1 MRITDQKLVQAAEY
15 QHQQQQIRQQV
26 TVSAEPLP
34 AQEIR
39 VSQRSEQY
47 REMSTSSTTHTP
59 MNSNLSPTDAQQAT
73 VLNRRDLARLAKE
86 QQASEGARQLEKFR
100 AERAQ
105 AQPSAHDFRS
115 APSSDTATLDALE
128 NGELSLDSHMRIL
141 KALLEAMTGI
151 KIHLGGSRPADA
163 GKTMAS
169 PGPSTPQAAPA
180 TQQGGSAEATP
191 AADQTVQV
199 TELKME
205 QEQLRFVAKGSVT
218 TDDGRNIEIEL
229 GFALDYQLTEV
240 SERLTRASALKDP
253 LVLNLEGSVA
263 GFTQARFNFD
273 LSGDGVE
280 EKLPMLASSS
290 TFLALDRNGNG
301 QIDNGTELFGVQSGN
316 GFADLAQFDQDAN
329 GVIDEGDSVF
339 AELRLFR
346 PGEALLTLGD
356 KQIGA
361 IFLNATA
368 TPFTHLAAHQGSEGQ
383 SPAVLRQTGLY
394 LTEDGKAGTVQQL
407 DLRV

>member
-1 MRITDQKLVQAAEY
+1 MRITDQKLVQAAEH

-26 TVSAEPLP
+26 TVSGQPLP

-47 REMSTSSTTHTP
+47 REMAVSSTTITP
-59 MNSNLSPTDAQQAT
+59 LSSNYQPAEVQQAT
-73 VLNRRDLARLAKE
+73 TLNRRDLARLAKE

-100 AERAQ
+100 AERALE
-105 AQPSAHDFRS
+105 QPQLHNFQSTA
-115 APSSDTATLDALE
+115 SSTASLNGLDE
-128 NGELSLDSHMRIL
+128 GDLSLDSHMRIL

-163 GKTMAS
+163 QSVATSGGAT
-169 PGPSTPQAAPA
+169 TPNPATPPTAAPA
-180 TQQGGSAEATP
+180 EAPP
-191 AADQTVQV
+191 AVDQTVQV
-199 TELKME
+199 TELKVE

-218 TDDGRNIEIEL
+218 TDDGREIQIDL

-240 SERLTRASALKDP
+240 SERLTKASALKDP
-253 LVLNLEGSVA
+253 LVLNLEGQVA

-273 LSGDGVE
+273 LSGDGVQE
-280 EKLPMLASSS
+280 RLPMLASGS

-301 QIDNGTELFGVQSGN
+301 QIDNGSELFGVQSGN
-316 GFADLAQFDQDAN
+316 GFADLAQFDQDGN

-368 TPFTHLAAHQGSEGQ
+368 TPFMHLAAHQGTDGE

-394 LTEDGKAGTVQQL
+394 LTEDGKAGTVQQV

>member
-1 MRITDQKLVQAAEY
+1 MRITDQKLVQAADY
-15 QHQQQQIRQQV
+15 QHQEQQIRQQV
-26 TVSAEPLP
+26 TVSGQPLP

-39 VSQRSEQY
+39 VSQREEQY
-47 REMSTSSTTHTP
+47 REMAASSTTITP
-59 MNSNLSPTDAQQAT
+59 LSSNYQPAEVQQAT
-73 VLNRRDLARLAKE
+73 TLNRRDLARLAKE

-100 AERAQ
+100 AERAKDQ
-105 AQPSAHDFRS
+105 NQSHSFQSTA
-115 APSSDTATLDALE
+115 SSGAAGLTALDD
-128 NGELSLDSHMRIL
+128 GEMSLDSHMRIL

-151 KIHLGGSRPADA
+151 KIHLGGAKPAD
-163 GKTMAS
+163 
-169 PGPSTPQAAPA
+169 PQAATTSSGTVNPA
-180 TQQGGSAEATP
+180 VPTSSTATP
-191 AADQTVQV
+191 AETTPPVDQTVQV

-205 QEQLRFVAKGSVT
+205 QEQLRFVANGSVT
-218 TDDGRNIEIEL
+218 TADGREIQIDL

-240 SERLTRASALKDP
+240 SERLTKASALKDP
-253 LVLNLEGSVA
+253 LVLNLDGQVA

-273 LSGDGVE
+273 LSGDGVQ
-280 EKLPMLASSS
+280 EKLPMLASGS

-316 GFADLAQFDQDAN
+316 GFADLAQFDQDGN

-368 TPFTHLAAHQGSEGQ
+368 TPFMHLAAHQGTDGE

-394 LTEDGKAGTVQQL
+394 LTEDGKAGTVQQV

>member
-1 MRITDQKLVQAAEY
+1 MRITDQKLVQAAEH

-26 TVSAEPLP
+26 TVSGQPLP

-39 VSQRSEQY
+39 VSQRGEQY
-47 REMSTSSTTHTP
+47 REMAVSSTQITP
-59 MNSNLSPTDAQQAT
+59 LSSNYQPAEVQQAT
-73 VLNRRDLARLAKE
+73 TLNRRELARLAKE

-105 AQPSAHDFRS
+105 EQPQLHNFQSTA
-115 APSSDTATLDALE
+115 SSTASLSGLDE
-128 NGELSLDSHMRIL
+128 GDLSLDSHMRIL

-151 KIHLGGSRPADA
+151 KIHLAGSRPADA
-163 GKTMAS
+163 QSVATSGGAT
-169 PGPSTPQAAPA
+169 TPNPATPPTAAPA
-180 TQQGGSAEATP
+180 EAPP

-218 TDDGRNIEIEL
+218 TDDGREIQIDL

-240 SERLTRASALKDP
+240 SERLTKASALKDP
-253 LVLNLEGSVA
+253 LVLNLEGQVA

-273 LSGDGVE
+273 LSGDGVQE
-280 EKLPMLASSS
+280 RLPMLASGS

-316 GFADLAQFDQDAN
+316 GFADLAQFDQDGN

-368 TPFTHLAAHQGSEGQ
+368 TPFMHLAAHQGTDGE

-394 LTEDGKAGTVQQL
+394 LTEDGKAGTVQQV

>member
-1 MRITDQKLVQAAEY
+1 MRITDQKLVQAAEH

-26 TVSAEPLP
+26 TVSGQPLT

-47 REMSTSSTTHTP
+47 REMAVSSTQITP
-59 MNSNLSPTDAQQAT
+59 LSSNYQPAEVQQAT
-73 VLNRRDLARLAKE
+73 TLNRRDLARLAKE

-105 AQPSAHDFRS
+105 EQPQLHNFQS
-115 APSSDTATLDALE
+115 TASGSTASLSGLDE
-128 NGELSLDSHMRIL
+128 GDLSLDSHMRIL

-151 KIHLGGSRPADA
+151 KIHLGGSRSTDA
-163 GKTMAS
+163 QSVAP
-169 PGPSTPQAAPA
+169 PGGATTPSTATAPTTAPA
-180 TQQGGSAEATP
+180 EAPP
-191 AADQTVQV
+191 AVDQTVQV

-205 QEQLRFVAKGSVT
+205 QEQLRFVATGSVT
-218 TDDGRNIEIEL
+218 TDDGREIRIDL

-240 SERLTRASALKDP
+240 SERLTKASALKDP
-253 LVLNLEGSVA
+253 LVLNLEGQVA

-273 LSGDGVE
+273 LSGDGVQE
-280 EKLPMLASSS
+280 RLPMLASGS

-316 GFADLAQFDQDAN
+316 GFADLAQFDQDGN

-368 TPFTHLAAHQGSEGQ
+368 TPFMHLAANQGTDGE

-394 LTEDGKAGTVQQL
+394 LTEDGKAGTVQQV

>member
-1 MRITDQKLVQAAEY
+1 MRITDQKLVQAADY
-15 QHQQQQIRQQV
+15 QHQEQQIRQQV
-26 TVSAEPLP
+26 TVSGQPLP

-39 VSQRSEQY
+39 VSQREEQY
-47 REMSTSSTTHTP
+47 REMAASSTTITP
-59 MNSNLSPTDAQQAT
+59 LTSNYQPAEVQQAT
-73 VLNRRDLARLAKE
+73 TLNRRELARLAKE
-86 QQASEGARQLEKFR
+86 QQASEGARELEKFR
-100 AERAQ
+100 AERVKDQ
-105 AQPSAHDFRS
+105 SPSHSFQSTA
-115 APSSDTATLDALE
+115 SSGAAGLTALDD
-128 NGELSLDSHMRIL
+128 GEMSLDSHMRIL

-151 KIHLGGSRPADA
+151 KIHLGGAKPAD
-163 GKTMAS
+163 
-169 PGPSTPQAAPA
+169 PQAAATSSGTVNPA
-180 TQQGGSAEATP
+180 APTRSTATP
-191 AADQTVQV
+191 AETTPPVDQTVQV

-205 QEQLRFVAKGSVT
+205 QEQLRFVANGSVT
-218 TDDGRNIEIEL
+218 TADGREIQVDL

-240 SERLTRASALKDP
+240 SERLTKASALKDP
-253 LVLNLEGSVA
+253 LVLNLDGQVA

-273 LSGDGVE
+273 LSGDGVQ
-280 EKLPMLASSS
+280 EKLPMLASGS

-316 GFADLAQFDQDAN
+316 GFADLAQFDQDGN

-368 TPFTHLAAHQGSEGQ
+368 TPFMHLAAHQGTDGE

-394 LTEDGKAGTVQQL
+394 LTEDGKAGTVQQV

>member
-1 MRITDQKLVQAAEY
+1 MRITDQKLVPAAEH

-26 TVSAEPLP
+26 TVSGQPLP

-47 REMSTSSTTHTP
+47 REMAVSSTQITP
-59 MNSNLSPTDAQQAT
+59 LSSNYQPAEIQQAT
-73 VLNRRDLARLAKE
+73 TLNRRDLARLAKE

-100 AERAQ
+100 AERALE
-105 AQPSAHDFRS
+105 QPQLHNFQSTA
-115 APSSDTATLDALE
+115 SSTASLSGLDE
-128 NGELSLDSHMRIL
+128 GDLSLDSHMRIL

-151 KIHLGGSRPADA
+151 KIHLAGSRPADA
-163 GKTMAS
+163 QSVATSGGAT
-169 PGPSTPQAAPA
+169 TPNPA
-180 TQQGGSAEATP
+180 TPPTEAPP

-218 TDDGRNIEIEL
+218 TDDGREIQIDL

-240 SERLTRASALKDP
+240 SERLTKASALKDP
-253 LVLNLEGSVA
+253 LVLNLEGQVA
-263 GFTQARFNFD
+263 GFTQARFDFD
-273 LSGDGVE
+273 LSGDGVQE
-280 EKLPMLASSS
+280 RLPMLASGS

-316 GFADLAQFDQDAN
+316 GFADLAQFDQDGN

-368 TPFTHLAAHQGSEGQ
+368 TPFMHLAANQGTDGE

-394 LTEDGKAGTVQQL
+394 LTEDGKAGTVQQV